1 MKRTTLKAF
10 IKDFSSK
17 HESGDVTEGNHFFGP
32 YVTFTNNI
40 PENISSL
47 PYKEALKFEGTS
59 KTSFIL
65 SVKDNHIYYARKQ
78 SIVNRSG
85 RTFYITSHIEQYIY
99 IDEKTVKV
107 NCDSNLVL
115 DFFTNVCKERPIV
128 DSKDG
133 CTCSFLLKPSIFKSI
148 LIGTIYNEE
157 TYYKAIA
164 KRIFKCKE
172 LNWRL
177 LKEYCKFNRA
187 IDLKDLEV
195 FTTDINNNL
204 RAYLDASYEDRILME
219 DLLKCAVKLDQIV
232 KFTWSKKRME
242 SEHQKQI
249 DTLMAEELDKKEH
262 TPIYDIS
269 NLNLPDNFKLL
280 NTEIDIFK
288 EAQYMHHCL
297 YNCYYS
303 RIRDHHYIAFHITEP
318 EDCTLGLNVYDDGS
332 IHFDQMYLKYDMS
345 VKLETRKMAE
355 QFINDYCTSLNKMI
369 ASSKPLLKPRDK
381 VWSTDSFDWPNWL
394 VADNH

>member
-17 HESGDVTEGNHFFGP
+17 HESGDITEGYHSLGP
-32 YVTFTNNI
+32 FVTFTNNI

-47 PYKEALKFEGTS
+47 PYKEALKFEGAS
-59 KTSFIL
+59 KVSFIL

-85 RTFYITSHIEQYIY
+85 RTFYITSHIGQYIY

-107 NCDSNLVL
+107 NGDSNLVI
-115 DFFTNVCKERPIV
+115 DFLTNVCKERMV
-128 DSKDG
+128 MDLNDRFNY
-133 CTCSFLLKPSIFKSI
+133 SFLSKPSIFKSI
-148 LIGTIYNEE
+148 LVGTIYNEE

-177 LKEYCKFNRA
+177 LKEYSKSNRS
-187 IDLKDLEV
+187 INLKDLEV
-195 FTTDINNNL
+195 FTTGVNNNL
-204 RAYLDASYEDRILME
+204 RAYLDASYEDKALME
-219 DLLKCAVKLDQIV
+219 DLLKCAIKLDQTV

-249 DTLMAEELDKKEH
+249 DALMAEELDKKEH
-262 TPIYDIS
+262 TPIYDTSDI
-269 NLNLPDNFKLL
+269 NLPDNFKLL
-280 NTEIDIFK
+280 NTEVDVFK

-297 YNCYYS
+297 YNCYYN
-303 RIRDHHYIAFHITEP
+303 RIRDHRYIAFHITEP
-318 EDCTLGLNVYDDGS
+318 EDCTLGLNVYNDGE
-332 IHFDQMYLKYDMS
+332 IHFDQMYLKYDVP

-369 ASSKPLLKPRDK
+369 ATSKPLPKPKDE
-381 VWSTDSFDWPNWL
+381 VWTTDPFDLPYWRI
-394 VADNH
+394 ADNH